1 MSKVLI
7 IDDDEIFRA
16 LVSEALSANGHTV
29 LTAIDGEQGLKTA
42 RAERPD
48 AIVVDLVMPKVH
60 GYRVIER
67 IRRYPELEDSRI
79 IISSSSVP
87 DTAIGQFADH
97 FLKKPYDPDILVQ
110 LVAEIEKNAT
120 VRAKSAA
127 RRKERE
133 QGK

>member
-7 IDDDEIFRA
+7 IDDDEIFQA

-29 LTAIDGEQGLKTA
+29 LAAVDGEQGLKLA

-48 AIVVDLVMPKVH
+48 VIVVDLLMPKLH

-67 IRRYPELEDSRI
+67 IRRYPELQDSRI

-87 DTAIGQFADH
+87 DTAMGMFADH
-97 FLKKPYDPDILVQ
+97 FLKKPYDPETLVH
-110 LVAEIEKNAT
+110 LVGEVMRSAA
-120 VRAKSAA
+120 VRAKPPA
-127 RRKERE
+127 RGKERE
-133 QGK
+133 PDK